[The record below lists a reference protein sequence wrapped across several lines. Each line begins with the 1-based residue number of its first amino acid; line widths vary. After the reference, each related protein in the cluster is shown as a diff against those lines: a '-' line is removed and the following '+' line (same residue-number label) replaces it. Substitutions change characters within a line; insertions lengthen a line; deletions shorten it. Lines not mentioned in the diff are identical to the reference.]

1 MPCRPCCTPCGQVL
15 AKPEYFAFFV
25 SEKIREPLLTTRFA
39 ADADASK
46 TFADIATVD
55 DVRHSGAMQQTTCNI
70 ATLDGVRRR
79 ARHYRAAWDTV
90 PRGIPTV
97 YCGIP

>member
-1 MPCRPCCTPCGQVL
+1 ML

-55 DVRHSGAMQQTTCNI
+55 DVRLSGAMQQTTCNI

-79 ARHYRAAWDTV
+79 AVSTTVPCAIAV

-97 YCGIP
+97 YGGIP